1 MEINLECPV
10 PLECS
15 LEFSSVFTV
24 FQRIMLPVRS
34 QNSTPLLSQLHHC
47 ATQADAPFYAPGHKR
62 GQGISPRLVEMMGDR
77 VFQADLPELPEL
89 DNLFTPSGIIQ
100 EAQDLAAAAFGAGR
114 TWFLANGSTC
124 GIEAAILATCNPGDK
139 ILLPRNSHK
148 SAIAALILSGASP
161 VFLTPD
167 YDPDWGI
174 PGGVS
179 PTQVARAL
187 DQDPAIAAVFLV
199 SPTYHGICSNLA
211 AIAPMVH
218 AHQMP
223 LIVDE
228 AHGGHFAFHAALP
241 PAALACGADLVIQ
254 STHKV
259 LGAMTQASMLHQSQ
273 ASVSA
278 HPAWGDRLDAALQ
291 LVQSTSPS
299 YLLLAS
305 LDGARHQMA
314 TQGQVLL
321 DQALS
326 LATTAQ
332 HALRAIPGLQLLGD
346 RPCDPQTGFAAH
358 DPTRL
363 TVSVRDIGWTGFAA
377 DEYLHDIGHVT
388 AELPELHHLTFI
400 LTFGNTE
407 QDISHL
413 IQGFQ
418 GLQPRSLQSV
428 PQSIVRPPVS
438 PPLQISPRE
447 AFFAPSVTVS
457 LADAI
462 GRVSSTTV
470 CPYPPGIPILLPGEQ
485 ITPEAIAILE
495 AVLDAGGI
503 VTGGVDSSFQH
514 LRVIK
519 EA

>member
-1 MEINLECPV
+1 M
-10 PLECS
+10 
-15 LEFSSVFTV
+15 
-24 FQRIMLPVRS
+24 RS
-34 QNSTPLLSQLHHC
+34 QDSTPLLSQLHHC
-47 ATQADAPFYAPGHKR
+47 ATQPDAPFYTPGHKR
-62 GQGISPRLVEMMGDR
+62 GHGISPRLIEMMGDR

-89 DNLFTPSGIIQ
+89 DNLFTPSGVIQ
-100 EAQDLAAAAFGAGR
+100 AAQDLAAAAFGAGR

-124 GIEAAILATCNPGDK
+124 GIEAAILATCTPGDK

-148 SAIAALILSGASP
+148 SAIAALVLSGARP

-179 PTQVARAL
+179 PDQVARAL
-187 DQDPAIAAVFLV
+187 EQDPAIAAVFLV
-199 SPTYHGICSNLA
+199 SPTYHGICSNLE
-211 AIAPMVH
+211 AIAPIVH
-218 AHQMP
+218 AHQIP

-228 AHGGHFAFHAALP
+228 AHGGHFAFHP
-241 PAALACGADLVIQ
+241 TFPSAALASGADLVIQ

-273 ASVSA
+273 SSVST
-278 HPAWGDRLDAALQ
+278 HPTWGDRLEASLQ

-305 LDGARHQMA
+305 LDAARHQMA
-314 TQGQVLL
+314 TQGQALL
-321 DQALS
+321 DQTLS
-326 LATTAQ
+326 LATSAQ
-332 HALRAIPGLQLLGD
+332 QAIRAIPGLRLLGD
-346 RPCDPQTGFAAH
+346 RLFDPQTGFAAH

-363 TVSVRDIGWTGFAA
+363 TVSVQDIGWTGFAA
-377 DEYLHDIGHVT
+377 DEYLHDICHVT

-407 QDISHL
+407 QDISSL

-428 PQSIVRPPVS
+428 PQSIALPTIS
-438 PPLQISPRE
+438 PPLQMSPRD
-447 AFFAPSVTVS
+447 AFFAPSVAVP
-457 LADAI
+457 LPDAI

-470 CPYPPGIPILLPGEQ
+470 CPYPPGIPVLLPGEQ
-485 ITPEAIAILE
+485 ITPEAIATLQS
-495 AVLDAGGI
+495 VLDAGGV
-503 VTGGVDSSFQH
+503 VTGGEGASFQH